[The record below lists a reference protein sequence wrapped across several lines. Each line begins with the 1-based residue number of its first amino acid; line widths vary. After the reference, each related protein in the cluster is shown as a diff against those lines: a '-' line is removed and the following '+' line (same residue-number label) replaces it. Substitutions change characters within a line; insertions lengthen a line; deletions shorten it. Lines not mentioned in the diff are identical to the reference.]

1 MEVTTEDNNKIKAMT
16 NHKLEQLKWRSN
28 HNQTTTTSITFLEE
42 RKTRRWS
49 RRLVDFSFILENMEE
64 IPEIITKK
72 LSKKKSILRKD
83 SLLDGSLLGW
93 KTEKKKSVLFKT
105 GWFFSKFLT
114 TAVFVFGFNGL
125 ISNLRISKATI
136 YLKAHCIKRYKSDQ

>member
-1 MEVTTEDNNKIKAMT
+1 
-16 NHKLEQLKWRSN
+16 
-28 HNQTTTTSITFLEE
+28 
-42 RKTRRWS
+42 
-49 RRLVDFSFILENMEE
+49 MEE

-105 GWFFSKFLT
+105 G
-114 TAVFVFGFNGL
+114 
-125 ISNLRISKATI
+125 
-136 YLKAHCIKRYKSDQ
+136 

>member
-1 MEVTTEDNNKIKAMT
+1 MTMT
-16 NHKLEQLKWRSN
+16 N
-28 HNQTTTTSITFLEE
+28 ITFLVE
-42 RKTRRWS
+42 RKI
-49 RRLVDFSFILENMEE
+49 RRLSKRLVKIFLILENLEE

-93 KTEKKKSVLFKT
+93 KMEKKKSVLFKT

-114 TAVFVFGFNGL
+114 TAVLFLAQMNKFQINAF
-125 ISNLRISKATI
+125 
-136 YLKAHCIKRYKSDQ
+136 